1 MSIQTITKR
10 QEIRQQVKQTCTDLA
25 SKLEQIHMQVIKPVT
40 DAKEAVTQTVDSAK
54 QVVDTVSEHISL
66 RPWLAVM
73 GSMAAGV
80 GAGLMTGGK
89 PASPTSTAASPVED
103 VQQYAALATPPLA
116 AMPQP
121 QPPPPG
127 FIQRQLNN
135 LTGLSVGAGLALV
148 RDIIKD
154 HMPAWAA
161 AADKLTADLSEHLGA
176 VPFRGPILHPVEPS
190 PEPVTA
196 L

>member
-25 SKLEQIHMQVIKPVT
+25 SKLEQIHKQVIQPVT

-54 QVVDTVSEHISL
+54 QVVDTVGEHIAL
-66 RPWLAVM
+66 RPWLAVL
-73 GSMAAGV
+73 GSMVAGV

-89 PASPTSTAASPVED
+89 TT
-103 VQQYAALATPPLA
+103 TPPAEVPQQFETVFVPQVQAVTAPLPA
-116 AMPQP
+116 A
-121 QPPPPG
+121 PPAPG
-127 FIQRQLNN
+127 FIQRQINN
-135 LTGLSVGAGLALV
+135 LTGISVGAGLALV
-148 RDIIKD
+148 RDLIKD
-154 HMPAWAA
+154 HMPAWST

-176 VPFRGPILHPVEPS
+176 VPYRGPILHPIEPS

>member
-1 MSIQTITKR
+1 MSLQTITKR
-10 QEIRQQVKQTCTDLA
+10 QEIRDQVKQTCAELA
-25 SKLEQIHMQVIKPVT
+25 SKLEQIHKQVIKPVE
-40 DAKEAVTQTVDSAK
+40 DAKQAVTQTVDSAK
-54 QVVDTVSEHISL
+54 QVVDTVSEHISHS
-66 RPWLAVM
+66 PWLAVM

-89 PASPTSTAASPVED
+89 PASPVASSVED

-116 AMPQP
+116 VMSTPP
-121 QPPPPG
+121 PPPPG

-154 HMPAWAA
+154 HMPAWAS